1 MFCLLFPIEN
11 NHHAAWS
18 APVVVAH
25 LVPPPRWAGCARD
38 DILSAFNRMI
48 VFDCFKVHHQGR
60 HRDSDYD
67 VLTEEEVTARN
78 LDAIEFLRHNR
89 HLHPAGDPAVAYN
102 TFTIEDFVRIRVA
115 ARAYVRRP
123 GSVGPGATWD
133 MFPAADRRPHYL
145 PYFGPDESHGRPT
158 VGVGITVTPR
168 VVAVLA
174 GYLLAPANLNQPTAG
189 GLYLQLV
196 QRFGIGEPWQVR
208 FFLVLVEWEKDNF
221 FLAFLSSPACVFLLY
236 FSLCS
241 SCRFFSPSSSS
252 PCCASSCPSSR
263 CCFFYLFL
271 FPPSSRF
278 FFPSSLLPLPP
289 PPPPSP
295 KTTGVCAPP
304 RGAVPRE
311 GHQSA
316 RSHHG
321 DDEAQ

>member
-11 NHHAAWS
+11 DHHAAWS

-241 SCRFFSPSSSS
+241 SCRFFSL
-252 PCCASSCPSSR
+252 
-263 CCFFYLFL
+263 FFVSLL
-271 FPPSSRF
+271 RF
-278 FFPSSLLPLPP
+278 FLSLFSLLLLLLVLVSPFFSLLFSLISFAFAPA
-289 PPPPSP
+289 PPPSP